1 MAHFGAVATFRLVD
15 IQRIYNEKAQMF
27 SELFHYSI
35 DFSFMKWYTDKK
47 RETSDKW
54 VVLDV
59 LKIVVSLGA
68 WAAIFYVFT
77 NSVKARI
84 NIIPSIVYMIF
95 IASRSLNKI

>member
-1 MAHFGAVATFRLVD
+1 MKKLRC
-15 IQRIYNEKAQMF
+15 F

-68 WAAIFYVFT
+68 WAAIFLCFSQT
-77 NSVKARI
+77 
-84 NIIPSIVYMIF
+84 
-95 IASRSLNKI
+95 L

>member
-15 IQRIYNEKAQMF
+15 IQRTYNEKSSDVF
-27 SELFHYSI
+27 LSFFHYSI

-68 WAAIFYVFT
+68 WAAIFLCFSQT
-77 NSVKARI
+77 
-84 NIIPSIVYMIF
+84 
-95 IASRSLNKI
+95 L